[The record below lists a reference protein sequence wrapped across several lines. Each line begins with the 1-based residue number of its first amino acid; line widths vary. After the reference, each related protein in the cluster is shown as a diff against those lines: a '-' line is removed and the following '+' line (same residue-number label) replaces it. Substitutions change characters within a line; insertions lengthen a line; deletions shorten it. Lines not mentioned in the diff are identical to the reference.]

1 MAGLS
6 VIFRAVDEISS
17 RFDAMVSAGTRA
29 LDSFDR
35 IEAAADSSYDVI
47 SEGAAGA
54 ADAMERAAAAT
65 DYWTDRIGNYDR
77 EAMQAIYSI
86 EELVE
91 MGYMSE
97 EALNHLGDAL
107 DNAADDLEDFGD
119 EAEDAGDDAEDF
131 GERSQSAV
139 EGLDKLLA
147 TVGIV
152 AALTAIGSA
161 FMGCSQAAAEF
172 ETNVAMVSTVADT
185 TVLSAGELSAQISEL
200 SMGTARNVNELA
212 DASYNAI
219 SAGVATESAV
229 ATVGEATKLATAGFT
244 SSSSALSVLTTTLN
258 AYGLEASEVTNISD
272 SLVQ

>member
-1 MAGLS
+1 MTGKQL
-6 VIFRAVDEISS
+6 
-17 RFDAMVSAGTRA
+17 
-29 LDSFDR
+29 
-35 IEAAADSSYDVI
+35 
-47 SEGAAGA
+47 
-54 ADAMERAAAAT
+54 
-65 DYWTDRIGNYDR
+65 
-77 EAMQAIYSI
+77 QAIYSI

-107 DNAADDLEDFGD
+107 DDAADDLEDFGD

-185 TVLSAGELSAQISEL
+185 TVLSAGELSAQISDL
-200 SMGTARNVNELA
+200 FYG
-212 DASYNAI
+212 Y
-219 SAGVATESAV
+219 
-229 ATVGEATKLATAGFT
+229 GE
-244 SSSSALSVLTTTLN
+244 
-258 AYGLEASEVTNISD
+258 ECE
-272 SLVQ
+272 

>member
-1 MAGLS
+1 MAGIS
-6 VIFRAVDEISS
+6 VVFKAVDDISS
-17 RFDAMVSAGTRA
+17 RFDTMTAAGAKA

-35 IEAAADSSYDVI
+35 MEAAADASYGVI
-47 SEGAAGA
+47 SEGATGA
-54 ADAMERAAAAT
+54 ADAMERAASAT
-65 DYWTDRIGNYDR
+65 DYWTDKIGNYDQ

-107 DNAADDLEDFGD
+107 DDAADNLEEFGD
-119 EAEDAGDDAEDF
+119 EAEEAGDDAEDF
-131 GERSQSAV
+131 GERSQSVV

-185 TVLSAGELSAQISEL
+185 TVLSAGELSAQISDL
-200 SMGTARNVNELA
+200 SMDTARNVNELA
-212 DASYNAI
+212 DTSYNAI
-219 SAGVATESAV
+219 SAGVATADAV
-229 ATVGEATKLATAGFT
+229 ATVGEFCFFFCKFKYL
-244 SSSSALSVLTTTLN
+244 LYVL
-258 AYGLEASEVTNISD
+258 
-272 SLVQ
+272 